1 MTENILSTV
10 DQAGKKWAVVW
21 DHQQECGRQQQ
32 FGKPEKSACEFG
44 KGESML

>member
-1 MTENILSTV
+1 MSENIFSTV

-21 DHQQECGRQQQ
+21 DHQQVRGRQQQ
-32 FGKPEKSACEFG
+32 FGKPERVHVRFG